1 MCMAH
6 VAMQWI
12 EAICI
17 LCLYWFLFH
26 YEYSIVMAMW
36 CRTVYDIFKW
46 MWQNAKH
53 KQIRIWHKK
62 QRVYS
67 EYSCKCFFLLFYDYF
82 TGTLIGSNEAKP
94 ISLHQGTMVACCAN
108 DLVNK
113 NRVIKRRAGFI
124 ATASLWQLSSVTEC
138 GK

>member
-1 MCMAH
+1 MCMAEPRCH
-6 VAMQWI
+6 AVNRSHLYDACIDFSFIKTIQLSWQCDVVQYTIFSNWLGKMQ
-12 EAICI
+12 
-17 LCLYWFLFH
+17 
-26 YEYSIVMAMW
+26 
-36 CRTVYDIFKW
+36 
-46 MWQNAKH
+46 NKH
-53 KQIRIWHKK
+53 KINLSIPNFHEN
-62 QRVYS
+62 VFCS
-67 EYSCKCFFLLFYDYF
+67 DYL